1 MLRCMACLAVVFV
14 MALFIACGGGSNIS
28 DALDYGPMDVP
39 GEGVA
44 DIPGDDVGVD
54 DLHELPLDAGRD
66 DDSTEDAFDAMS
78 QDLGDSGEI
87 DSGLD
92 ASPDSDAEVFESC
105 TALTVDSDCVL
116 TCADAEPCQVC
127 ICNTDVPGGRCELV
141 TADNGSECEDGENC
155 TRDDY
160 CENGTCV
167 PGRLAC
173 DCVADSDCAS
183 REDGNLCNGTFFC
196 NRGVFPHKC
205 EVNPATVVP
214 KCPTDN
220 DTQCLASQC
229 VPATGVCEMMPANEG
244 LACTIISTCI
254 LVATCQEGECAA
266 YTVRDCNDN
275 NPCTDDRCVE
285 QLGCVRLPN
294 NAACDD
300 GNLCTT
306 GDVCMDGECGHTGT
320 LACDNGKF
328 CDGPEGCEPSVGCV
342 PGTPPT
348 CDDGVACTL
357 DRCLAFYDACFND
370 WLPEAIEGPRGS
382 PQCSDGKDNDCDGLS
397 DVSEPECLLGINRID
412 PNNGVVAG
420 GDIIVISG
428 NSLDLV
434 QTVTIDGKA
443 ADIVGQSSLS
453 LTVRTPP
460 GDLPGPC
467 DVQIRTSLVPF
478 VSQNGFTYT
487 AVESAPQGSCTLVFP
502 SQPVERDLGASIVVM
517 QGRSDLPSALDPS
530 VVRFGFGYGPRGSNP
545 PITPGWKWTEA
556 TKGASGSVGGLVR
569 TDWSAFPV
577 AVVGGYFDMA
587 ARMSVDGGVRWIP
600 CDLDGSQNGYLPVQA
615 PDLTVFGN
623 AEPGDI
629 VINEMMWPGTTLDV
643 NDEWI
648 ELRNLSDAPIRLDGW
663 KITGVG
669 YPAGQD
675 FLFDGHDRV
684 VRNTSIEGGGYF
696 LIAQFDEQDSVLGV
710 SPDILAQVP
719 GSSLRTLRLGNVG
732 PKTYHLV
739 DHREVIID
747 SAYFSTAYGMIGSIP
762 FSEPFRSMER
772 KAAAGDGTTDA
783 DWFTAFVSDGWD
795 NDPFQSMLV
804 GTPRA
809 PNSDIA
815 TCSSDGDCLSFHPEI
830 MTTLCQKRVCDQV
843 VFRCDIVD
851 IPQGG
856 SCDDGLFCTVGET
869 CNAGSCGNG
878 QPRDCSDTGSQSL
891 CTIDTCDEAA
901 DSCIHAPDL
910 TVFEG
915 PRDSPT
921 CRDVIDND
929 CDGLTDGQDI
939 QCLLDVSGVEPDV
952 VPVNAVDGGWAG
964 SISGLGF
971 AAPLPLVAGVVFS
984 GPGGDFPAESFVV
997 VDVDTM
1003 DVEFPSVGQAGWYD
1017 VLVSDGDVTAVLQ
1030 DAVLFFGTSDGMLA
1044 RISSPTDA
1052 ISVKKNQ
1059 ATPYIK
1065 ARVTGQDIGSGSGM
1079 ISPSSIIAQIGY
1091 GPELADPSTDQGWTW
1106 IAAQHDS
1113 TCPDCVDEYQFRLTL
1128 SIAIPGVYAV
1138 AARFSVDQ
1146 GMTWAWGTIGPYS
1159 GDPWDPA
1166 GALTVTVLDLL

>member
-1 MLRCMACLAVVFV
+1 MACLAAVLMLASF
-14 MALFIACGGGSNIS
+14 AACGGGPNTTDVVS
-28 DALDYGPMDVP
+28 DVP
-39 GEGVA
+39 GEVFV
-44 DIPGDDVGVD
+44 DTHQDDVGED
-54 DLHELPLDAGRD
+54 GLDELPSDAGSD
-66 DDSTEDAFDAMS
+66 ADAEMDGFDSMAEDLVDS
-78 QDLGDSGEI
+78 DESDSG
-87 DSGLD
+87 SD
-92 ASPDSDAEVFESC
+92 ASPDSDIEVFESC

-116 TCADAEPCQVC
+116 TCAEAQACQVC
-127 ICNTDVPGGRCELV
+127 SCNTDVSGGRCELV
-141 TADNGSECEDGENC
+141 TAENGTECEDGENC

-173 DCVADSDCAS
+173 DCVSDSDCAS
-183 REDGNLCNGTFFC
+183 REDGNLCNGTLFC
-196 NRGVFPHKC
+196 DRGVFPHKC
-205 EVNPATVVP
+205 AVNPATVVP

-220 DTQCLASQC
+220 DTQCLAAGC
-229 VPATGVCEMMPANEG
+229 VPETGVCEMLPANEG
-244 LACTIISTCI
+244 QTCTIVSTCI

-266 YTVRDCNDN
+266 FSVRDCNDN
-275 NPCTDDRCVE
+275 NPCTDDQCVE

-294 NAACDD
+294 SVGCDD

-306 GDVCMDGECGHTGT
+306 GDICMDGECGHTGT
-320 LACDNGKF
+320 LDCDNGKF

-342 PGTPPT
+342 PGTPPS
-348 CDDGVACTL
+348 CDDGVSCTL
-357 DRCLAFYDACFND
+357 DRCLAFYDRCFND
-370 WLPEAIEGPRGS
+370 WLPEAIEGPRGA
-382 PQCSDGKDNDCDGLS
+382 PQCSDGKDNDCDGVS
-397 DVSEPECLLGINRID
+397 DVSEPECLLGINRIEPD
-412 PNNGVVAG
+412 NGVLGG
-420 GDIIVISG
+420 GDLIAISG

-434 QTVTIDGKA
+434 QTVTIAGKPA
-443 ADIVGQSSLS
+443 EIVAQSNLS

-460 GDLPGPC
+460 GDLPGRC
-467 DVQIRTSLVPF
+467 DVEIRTSLVPF
-478 VSQNGFTYT
+478 VSEDAFTYT
-487 AVESAPQGSCTLVFP
+487 TVESAPQGSCILVFP

-517 QGRSDLPSALDPS
+517 QGQSNLPPSVEAS
-530 VVRFGFGYGPRGSNP
+530 VVRFSFGYGPRGSNP

-556 TKGASGSVGGLVR
+556 TLVASGSVGGLVR

-600 CDLDGSQNGYLPVQA
+600 CDLDGSANGYLPVQA

-669 YPAGQD
+669 YPSGQD

-696 LIAQFDEQDSVLGV
+696 LIAQFDAPDSVLDAQ
-710 SPDILAQVP
+710 PDILAQAS

-772 KAAAGDGTTDA
+772 KADPGDGTTDA

-795 NDPFQSMLV
+795 GDPFQSMLV

-815 TCSSDGDCLSFHPEI
+815 TCATDADCQSFHAEI
-830 MTTLCQKRVCDQV
+830 IATLCQKRVCDLEV
-843 VFRCDIVD
+843 MRCDIVD
-851 IPQGG
+851 IPEGG
-856 SCDDGLFCTVGET
+856 GCDDGLFCTVGET
-869 CNAGSCGNG
+869 CTGGTCGG
-878 QPRDCSDTGSQSL
+878 GGPRNCSDTGSQAL
-891 CTIDTCDEAA
+891 CTIDSCDEAA
-901 DSCIHAPDL
+901 DVCIHTPDL

-915 PRDSPT
+915 PRDSPS

-929 CDGLTDGQDI
+929 CDGMTDGQDI
-939 QCLLDVSGVEPDV
+939 QCLLDVSGVQPDV
-952 VPVNAVDGGWAG
+952 VPVRAVEGGWAG
-964 SISGLGF
+964 TISGMGF
-971 AAPLPLVAGVVFS
+971 AAPLPLVAGVVFR
-984 GPGGDFPAESFVV
+984 GPGGELAAESFVV
-997 VDVDTM
+997 VDVDTIE
-1003 DVEFPSVGQAGWYD
+1003 VEFPSVGQPGLYD
-1017 VLVSDGDVTAVLQ
+1017 VLVSDGDVTAVLE
-1030 DAVLFFGTSDGMLA
+1030 DAVLFYGTSDGMLA
-1044 RISSPTDA
+1044 RIASPTDA

-1091 GPELADPSTDQGWTW
+1091 GPELADPSADKGWTW
-1106 IAAQHDS
+1106 ISAQYDS

-1128 SIAIPGVYAV
+1128 SIAAPGVYAV

-1146 GMTWAWGTIGPYS
+1146 GITWAWGTIGPYS